1 MKLDAALVCDRGL
14 SPKRPINEDR
24 ALALVDRGL
33 FVVCDGIGGHSSGE
47 VASQLAVDTIE
58 EALGHANG
66 DDVDD
71 MEVVLE
77 NALRYANRDI
87 FEASFATD
95 EYFGMGTTVAL
106 LHASVATEKAV
117 IGHAGDSRV
126 YRFDGTSLHRET
138 YDHTDVEDLLRT
150 GRLSHDQ
157 ALLRGKQ
164 NTINRAL
171 GIEAEVQAEFKTI
184 PLVEGDTFLLC
195 SDGVNRHLAD
205 DELEELFQDGLSP
218 AELVAEIKRR
228 CYARGAEDNLTAIV
242 VATGERRESAT
253 RRRRSTRPVA
263 SNGSRAAGAVD
274 SSDRR
279 NVPDSKGAPLP
290 PPTSIPMSSTPRTGA
305 LGPVAVVAI
314 VVALSAGWFAI
325 GRVSARWFAP
335 SGSVVPP
342 AATAREAFERGE
354 FAVARAGFAKLA
366 SDEPTRPDYHY
377 WLGRSLLETGDS
389 REAVTHLEEAARLDP
404 ASPDALLFLAAAY
417 ETEGRSREASDALRR
432 YVQSSTTPAGAAS
445 PASGRSQSGTGAS
458 GNR

>member
-14 SPKRPINEDR
+14 SSKRPINEDR
-24 ALALVDRGL
+24 ALSLVERGL

-66 DDVDD
+66 ND
-71 MEVVLE
+71 MEALLE
-77 NALRYANRDI
+77 DAVRYANRDI
-87 FEASFATD
+87 FEASLATD

-106 LHASVATEKAV
+106 LHADVSTGKAV

-138 YDHTDVEDLLRT
+138 YDHTDVDDLLRS

-157 ALLRGKQ
+157 AILRGKQ

-205 DELEELFQDGLSP
+205 DELEELFQDGLDP
-218 AELVAEIKRR
+218 AEVVAEIKKR

-242 VATGERRESAT
+242 VSTSETPAKPS
-253 RRRRSTRPVA
+253 RRRRATRPIPTPA
-263 SNGSRAAGAVD
+263 SQSAGRGASSSIG
-274 SSDRR
+274 SSDADR
-279 NVPDSKGAPLP
+279 SLP
-290 PPTSIPMSSTPRTGA
+290 PSSQLASIPKSSTPRRSPI
-305 LGPVAVVAI
+305 GPVTVLAAA
-314 VVALSAGWFAI
+314 VALSAGWFAI

-335 SGSVVPP
+335 AGSVTPP
-342 AATAREAFERGE
+342 AATAKEAFERGE
-354 FAVARAGFAKLA
+354 FAVARAGFAKLT
-366 SDEPTRPDYHY
+366 SEEPARADYHY
-377 WLGRSLLETGDS
+377 WFGRSLLETGDS
-389 REAVTHLEEAARLDP
+389 REAVVHLEEAARLDP
-404 ASPDALLFLAAAY
+404 VSPDALLFLAVAY
-417 ETEGRSREASDALRR
+417 ETEGRSREASDTLRR
-432 YVQSSTTPAGAAS
+432 YVQAATPPAGSAPPTGVRPPPAA
-445 PASGRSQSGTGAS
+445 GAG